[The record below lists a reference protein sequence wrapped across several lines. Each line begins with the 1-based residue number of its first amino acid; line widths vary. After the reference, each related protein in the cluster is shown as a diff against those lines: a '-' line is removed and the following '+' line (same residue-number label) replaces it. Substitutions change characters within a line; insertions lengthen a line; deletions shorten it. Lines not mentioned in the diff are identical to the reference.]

1 HRAVGEAAKVTDI
14 ESSRRVVGSNL
25 TAVELSGLTKI
36 ELAFALV
43 LAAAACGVTLALGFR
58 ERRRTFAIATAL
70 GARRWQ
76 LGAFV
81 WSETLFVTV
90 GGLLLGALAAAL
102 MSGML
107 IKILTGVF
115 DPPPSAASVPFGYL
129 AGLLALTLAA
139 GAAAA
144 VATLRNLLAVTSDA
158 LRDL

>member
-1 HRAVGEAAKVTDI
+1 
-14 ESSRRVVGSNL
+14 
-25 TAVELSGLTKI
+25 
-36 ELAFALV
+36 
-43 LAAAACGVTLALGFR
+43 VTLALGFR

-90 GGLLLGALAAAL
+90 GGVLFGALAAAL

-115 DPPPSAASVPFGYL
+115 DPPPNGASVLNAPPL
-129 AGLLALTLAA
+129 M
-139 GAAAA
+139 
-144 VATLRNLLAVTSDA
+144 
-158 LRDL
+158 